1 MSASA
6 PDLRAVVT
14 EALLWRFQCARYAVE
29 FHPRRT
35 CTMII
40 QTELMWRSWRLI
52 QNLLLGKT
60 DMINICLIFNRSSIP
75 PSQAREASHQ
85 QCCNLTQT
93 DNAVIT
99 SWQNRPPL
107 ANCKTICV
115 TRSGKTI
122 RVRTVWLESRN
133 LSSVVGPSP
142 FLSSSGLFYNFFT
155 TSGNA
160 DDQLRE
166 TDTFCLSSRQG
177 WWWAKSSIRLFGF
190 VQRQSPLYSLQ

>member
-29 FHPRRT
+29 FHLRRT
-35 CTMII
+35 CTIII

-60 DMINICLIFNRSSIP
+60 DKINISLIFNRSSIP

-133 LSSVVGPSP
+133 LSSVFGPSP
-142 FLSSSGLFYNFFT
+142 IQPGLLFRPFLQFFYH
-155 TSGNA
+155 
-160 DDQLRE
+160 
-166 TDTFCLSSRQG
+166 
-177 WWWAKSSIRLFGF
+177 
-190 VQRQSPLYSLQ
+190 QRQCWRPAAGNGHILPFIQTRRAVVVGKIIN